1 MSTPNNSLATKRK
14 KFDENCLYLT
24 KDNCRTKHTTAV
36 AFLRG
41 FFKEKGYDC
50 DKALENVYATV
61 GITDSEEDYL
71 IYIGVEQSISEPL
84 VEALLQ
90 EAAPC
95 FVVSQIEIEL
105 DPTSTY
111 FLFFTTQNVK
121 TISGYLDR
129 HGFYMLDMDK
139 HFKTPAEKEKTDG
152 LPMQN
157 AEENTDNSKD
167 VCASL
172 SPDLPEK
179 EKTPVDL
186 EELPPIDS
194 AVQID
199 GILSDGFL
207 HMPGNLAALTPK
219 QQDSI
224 RKLRPAA
231 TVVLSETAWKQQG
244 YRVTALSSPL
254 YTKAFDRPS
263 EALYDQRQVSRIADT
278 SQLSTDDKDQVLR
291 DAILRTQNILRE
303 NQRLQ
308 NTMPTSDFV
317 EHSPESLKTQTTAQL
332 TSTLLAMATPM
343 LHATKDLPSMPEQ
356 QAGLVEK
363 AINAVLFSDKFIQQL
378 LDAPS
383 REIDT
388 KTLAQEIAQ
397 SGVPILPLFAA
408 ISEVAQ
414 ILYAAI
420 NENAMVKIEQQQSIE
435 RAAEILQ
442 AVTPK
447 QQIENPAL
455 NANAYK
461 NPEGKTCID
470 ATAAQ
475 NIINTYEALQTQNLG
490 MSLSI

>member
-1 MSTPNNSLATKRK
+1 MKSKNRG
-14 KFDENCLYLT
+14 FDENCLYLT

-50 DKALENVYATV
+50 DKALEKVYATV
-61 GITDSEEDYL
+61 GITDSEDDYL
-71 IYIGVEQSISEPL
+71 IYIGVEKSIAAKLRDDL
-84 VEALLQ
+84 VKE
-90 EAAPC
+90 EAPC
-95 FVVSQIEIEL
+95 FSILQNGIEL

-111 FLFFTTQNVK
+111 FFFFTTKNIE

-129 HGFYMLDMDK
+129 HNFFKLDMDRNFNTAAK
-139 HFKTPAEKEKTDG
+139 KEKTGD

-157 AEENTDNSKD
+157 AEENSED
-167 VCASL
+167 VCAAL
-172 SPDLPEK
+172 GPDLPEK

-186 EELPPIDS
+186 EELPPLDS
-194 AVQID
+194 AVQIE
-199 GILSDGFL
+199 GILSDGLL
-207 HMPGNLAALTPK
+207 HMPGNLVAMTPK
-219 QQDSI
+219 QQVSI

-231 TVVLSETAWKQQG
+231 AVLLSKEAWKQHG
-244 YRVTALSSPL
+244 YRITDRNNPL

-263 EALYDQRQVSRIADT
+263 VALYDQRQVSRIMDT

-291 DAILRTQNILRE
+291 DAILRTQNSLRE

-308 NTMPTSDFV
+308 NAMPPGDFV

-356 QAGLVEK
+356 QAGLAEK
-363 AINAVLFSDKFIQQL
+363 AISAVLFSDQSIQQL
-378 LDAPS
+378 LDTPS

-388 KTLAQEIAQ
+388 KTLAREIAR
-397 SGVPILPLFAA
+397 SGMPILPLFAA

-461 NPEGKTCID
+461 NPEGKICLD

-475 NIINTYEALQTQNLG
+475 TIIKTFEALQIQHIEISHS
-490 MSLSI
+490 M